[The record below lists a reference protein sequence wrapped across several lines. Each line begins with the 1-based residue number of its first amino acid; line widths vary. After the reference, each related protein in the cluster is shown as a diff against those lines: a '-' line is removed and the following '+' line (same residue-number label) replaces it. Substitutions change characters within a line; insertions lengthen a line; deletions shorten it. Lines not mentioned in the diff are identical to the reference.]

1 MSLYA
6 SIDKELT
13 TDSGTTL
20 PNSLV
25 FLDTDNKINVL
36 SSTKT
41 LIYQGEDNKGDTK
54 VTEIV
59 FQEDEGILLRVL
71 ETLLANTEYKTK
83 INWSIEENT

>member
-54 VTEIV
+54 VIEIV